1 MNPSSHPFAERASQ
15 FNRYAHTHPGRTLC
29 AAIGVGLLAGFLV
42 RAWSPRPARAQ
53 AIRLLADLHGRL
65 HEVATPI
72 RREADHLLAAG
83 AAATTNGAA
92 QLRQLHLDRG
102 LRRLFRRCQNLF
114 R

>member
-1 MNPSSHPFAERASQ
+1 MNPSTHPLAECASQ
-15 FNRYAHTHPGRTLC
+15 LNRFAHTHPGRALC

-65 HEVATPI
+65 HEVAAPI
-72 RREADHLLAAG
+72 QREADHLLAAG

-92 QLRQLHLDRG
+92 HLRQLHLDRG
-102 LRRLFRRCQNLF
+102 LRHLVRRCQNLF

>member
-1 MNPSSHPFAERASQ
+1 MNPSAHPLAERASQ
-15 FNRYAHTHPGRTLC
+15 LNRYAHTHPGRTLC

-65 HEVATPI
+65 HEIAAPI
-72 RREADHLLAAG
+72 QREADHLLTAG
-83 AAATTNGAA
+83 AAATTNGTAH
-92 QLRQLHLDRG
+92 LRHLHLDRR
-102 LRRLFRRCQNLF
+102 LRRLVRRCQNLF